1 MCICVSI
8 CMCLLLMCVYKCPF
22 NIYKTKELGKLIIPC
37 FSWLQRSSLIRSVF
51 MTKYHMARS
60 EFGETNI
67 HSYQSQLFIPHM
79 HDRIMTKF
87 AVSNVRIF
95 LFRCLE
101 KVGKLICMEGSQPVC
116 KGKKMKKRKL
126 IHVCYFKVAFV

>member
-1 MCICVSI
+1 MPCVCLCMNICLCVCVCVRVCLCVYVSI
-8 CMCLLLMCVYKCPF
+8 CCV
-22 NIYKTKELGKLIIPC
+22 GV
-37 FSWLQRSSLIRSVF
+37 SLQVSFQYIQNKRIRKVNYTMLFLASEVINLIRSVF
-51 MTKYHMARS
+51 LTKYHMARS

-95 LFRCLE
+95 LFRFVE
-101 KVGKLICMEGSQPVC
+101 KAGKL
-116 KGKKMKKRKL
+116 L
-126 IHVCYFKVAFV
+126 WKVAGV